1 MSAQV
6 SLSTLDWLVIGVYLV
21 VALGVGFS
29 VKGKA
34 EAAKESYFLADRG
47 LPWWWAGASIAATT
61 FAADTPLAVTGIIA
75 SKGISGNWIWLSWI
89 GVHAAGVE
97 EGRAFIAFELVQGG
111 SLGKPVGRGPVRPG
125 GAVALVPEQGRQEGE
140 ESAEAQSRRAG

>member
-89 GVHAAGVE
+89 GVHAAVVVFFAGTWSRSGVLTD
-97 EGRAFIAFELVQGG
+97 AELV
-111 SLGKPVGRGPVRPG
+111 SLRYSGRPTRF
-125 GAVALVPEQGRQEGE
+125 
-140 ESAEAQSRRAG
+140 